1 MTSRTHTPNLRRMA
15 SVAAVLVLFLGAC
28 SGSSDKDAAAP
39 SATTVAK
46 TTVATTATI
55 QVLPPDDFA
64 AFIDAHPDAP
74 LVNVHIPYEGH
85 IDGTDDF
92 VAFDEIGDWD
102 GLPEDKDA
110 PFVLYCRS
118 GNMSAT
124 ASDTLAS
131 MGYTDIIDLEG
142 GMNAWTASGRDLVLE
157 DPTN

>member
-1 MTSRTHTPNLRRMA
+1 MNSPTHTSSMRLMA
-15 SVAAVLVLFLGAC
+15 TVVAALVLLLGAC
-28 SGSSDKDAAAP
+28 GGSSDKDDAASGP
-39 SATTVAK
+39 
-46 TTVATTATI
+46 TTVATTAAI
-55 QVLPPDDFA
+55 RVLPPDDFA
-64 AFIDAHPDAP
+64 AFVDAHPDAP

-92 VAFDEIGDWD
+92 VAFDEIADWD
-102 GLPEDKDA
+102 GLPDDKDA

-131 MGYTDIIDLEG
+131 LGYTDIIDLEG

-157 DPTN
+157 EPAT